1 MNCNIYLPTFQT
13 SYDKSNLSTSQ
24 KDLTNKML
32 KEIKNLKYKSF
43 IKDMTKLKLNTFHHD
58 SLLQSFNNR
67 NSDSLKLDPHN
78 LKSFIPIN
86 KYNFINY
93 YGYNKSTRTLSLGS
107 LSTSIYNYNQKNN
120 SNFNTI
126 SSYSNSKNKIQ
137 FLRKFRLKSPSKKR
151 AETIYDFKEKTKS
164 IFFEKYFINL
174 QKKEFITIKEEK
186 STAVDLMEL
195 EIYNY
200 KKMINLLQLYINSTD
215 EYLKYLNELIKKE
228 ITINN
233 DLTEKKN
240 EVLHETYLLRFRFGR
255 VQKVFEHCL
264 DNKFFLLC
272 VKNGTNILEEFSEE
286 DQRDYDQDCSSLN
299 LISNFNHIQKKMAKK
314 KTISDKSGVKR
325 YSILEEN
332 VSSGIK
338 VIREPKQI
346 FSCPEDFKKKLDLI
360 SHKIQESIIE
370 YNKKNNELL
379 NIRDEYFIK
388 KEESKKEEEMS
399 NYFEEEIKIAQR
411 KLSEVKLRNEYLNN
425 YLNMIPKN
433 SFENSIKSVRKKIK
447 EIHKEIKKEEF
458 KKEKLFKINDID
470 TSLTRLLDIENI
482 INFLIK
488 YKNQELKLNPNKFA
502 SIKKI
507 VDLEKRMKGYELAK
521 LKRINEILEK
531 QKKVN
536 EKNNKIIFKPLKK
549 VGELFNFKNS

>member
-67 NSDSLKLDPHN
+67 NSDSLKLNPHN

-107 LSTSIYNYNQKNN
+107 LSTSIYNQNQKNN

-215 EYLKYLNELIKKE
+215 EYLKYLN
-228 ITINN
+228 
-233 DLTEKKN
+233 
-240 EVLHETYLLRFRFGR
+240 
-255 VQKVFEHCL
+255 
-264 DNKFFLLC
+264 
-272 VKNGTNILEEFSEE
+272 
-286 DQRDYDQDCSSLN
+286 
-299 LISNFNHIQKKMAKK
+299 
-314 KTISDKSGVKR
+314 
-325 YSILEEN
+325 
-332 VSSGIK
+332 
-338 VIREPKQI
+338 
-346 FSCPEDFKKKLDLI
+346 
-360 SHKIQESIIE
+360 
-370 YNKKNNELL
+370 
-379 NIRDEYFIK
+379 
-388 KEESKKEEEMS
+388 
-399 NYFEEEIKIAQR
+399 
-411 KLSEVKLRNEYLNN
+411 
-425 YLNMIPKN
+425 
-433 SFENSIKSVRKKIK
+433 
-447 EIHKEIKKEEF
+447 
-458 KKEKLFKINDID
+458 
-470 TSLTRLLDIENI
+470 
-482 INFLIK
+482 
-488 YKNQELKLNPNKFA
+488 
-502 SIKKI
+502 
-507 VDLEKRMKGYELAK
+507 
-521 LKRINEILEK
+521 
-531 QKKVN
+531 
-536 EKNNKIIFKPLKK
+536 
-549 VGELFNFKNS
+549 